1 MTAVW
6 DQVINLE
13 KQLTQVISAYSTNA
27 SQHSIGDYTWYNQ
40 IYSSPTFRR
49 AHIEIVDF
57 RETHN
62 IYILHST
69 IFPHYNDPSPIWGFD
84 AVCGPRKIT
93 GAFHDF
99 SNGGD
104 PEHVMMHWFKKQS
117 SEFKWKKPRQL
128 PEWAQAIFSPSMIAA
143 GNISEG
149 EELDSLCDI
158 AINSLEYYLSN
169 VGKKTHKSCDYQS
182 VQDYYC
188 QNQKKNPHVVN
199 SMVAMGVPKDIV
211 VDFVDTVLFPES
223 K

>member
-1 MTAVW
+1 MTAIW
-6 DQVINLE
+6 DQIINLE
-13 KQLTQVISAYSTNA
+13 KKFTQVISAYCTNV
-27 SQHSIGDYTWYNQ
+27 SQHAVGDYTWYNQ

-69 IFPHYNDPSPIWGFD
+69 IFPHYTDPSPIWGFD

-99 SNGGD
+99 SSGGD
-104 PEHVMMHWFKKQS
+104 PEHDMMHWFKKQS
-117 SEFKWKKPRQL
+117 SDVKWKKQRQL
-128 PEWAQAIFSPSMIAA
+128 PEWAQNIFSPSMIAA

-149 EELDSLCDI
+149 DELTALCNI
-158 AINSLEYYLSN
+158 AIDSLEYYLSN
-169 VGKKTHKSCDYQS
+169 VGKTTHKMCDFQS